1 MDTAL
6 GNSNPLNTDVVS
18 KVSRPIFASLS
29 FEHFRSC
36 LSLKGYRSRSK
47 VYCLETLNTAKIA

>member
-47 VYCLETLNTAKIA
+47 VYCLETL